1 MWDYYLAYCEA
12 GFDSGSIDLRQM
24 LLQVPSAGLEGR

>member
-12 GFDSGSIDLRQM
+12 GFEEKQIGSAQ
-24 LLQVPSAGLEGR
+24 LLFERAR